1 MNIPE
6 VSKYIMGL
14 ASELSDNKERPVTC
28 VEVIEILTQAGLIYE
43 DEKWEIAEFIEL
55 SLRFDNK

>member
-14 ASELSDNKERPVTC
+14 SALLSETQDGPVTC
-28 VEVIEILTQAGLIYE
+28 VELMEIIAQAGLINE